1 MPFKEIAAAKF
12 RVDELIVK
20 SGALQQAILN
30 SANFSVIATDE
41 KGTVQLFNA
50 GAELMLGYSASDVV
64 DKITPA
70 DISDSYELAARAT
83 TLTKE
88 YGASITPGFEALVFK
103 AARGIEDIY
112 ELTYIRKDK
121 SRFPAIVSVTAL
133 RTDQGPIIGYLLIAT
148 DNTVRKDIEDKRLWA
163 EESFQL
169 MVESVSE
176 CAIIMLDEEGK
187 VKSWNAGAQRIQG
200 YSTKEIIGQ
209 HNSRFFSHEDIA
221 IGKPERALQ
230 ESAVSGRSED
240 DGWRVRKDGSTF
252 WANVVTTAIRDSNG
266 ALRGYATLERD
277 MTERHRVESE
287 LNEAKALAEAANQAK
302 SDFLSSMSHELR
314 TPLNAILGFAQLMQ
328 SDSPAPSPD
337 QSMSIDQILQAGWYL
352 LTLVNEVLDL
362 SLIESGKLTLSPES
376 VSVGE
381 VLANCQSMMEPLALK
396 RGVAMR
402 FQKFDAQSF
411 VLADHTRLQQVL
423 VNLLSNSI
431 KYNRFNGLVTVEC
444 TLQAPGQVRISVRD
458 TGMGLTPERLQQLY
472 QPFNRLGQEA
482 GFEQGTGIGLVVT
495 KRLVE
500 AMKGTI
506 GVESK
511 MGVGTTFWVDLTEAE
526 APQIDFG
533 IGNARS
539 VPCALANDS
548 VPMRTVLY
556 VEDNPAN
563 LKLVEMLVARRADLK
578 LLTAGTGALGVDLA
592 RAHQPDV
599 ILMDINLPGI
609 SGIKALAMLRQETAT
624 ARIPVVALSANAS
637 PRDIER
643 GLTAG
648 FMKYLTKPIKVDELM
663 ATLDLILQAGLRPKT
678 PELCVPHGA

>member
-1 MPFKEIAAAKF
+1 MNIPMRPAQGWAREALVALEEASTLAALSRPPLCKRHPNAPAACEADKHALNHSIGEPMPLRKIAAAKF

-41 KGTVQLFNA
+41 KGIVQLFNA

-70 DISDSYELAARAT
+70 DISDSHELAARAT
-83 TLTKE
+83 ALSKE
-88 YGASITPGFEALVFK
+88 HEASITPGFEALVFK

-148 DNTVRKDIEDKRLWA
+148 DNTARKDIEDKRLWA

-209 HNSRFFSHEDIA
+209 HNSCFFSQEDIDT
-221 IGKPERALQ
+221 GKPERALQ
-230 ESAVSGRSED
+230 EAAAAGRSED
-240 DGWRVRKDGSTF
+240 NGLRVRKDGSTF
-252 WANVVTTAIRDSNG
+252 WANVVMTAIRDSSG

-287 LNEAKALAEAANQAK
+287 LNEAKALAEAANHAK

-314 TPLNAILGFAQLMQ
+314 TPLNAILGFAQLLQ
-328 SDSPAPSPD
+328 SDRPAPSPD
-337 QSMSIDQILQAGWYL
+337 QTASIDQILQAGWYL
-352 LTLVNEVLDL
+352 LTLINEVLDL
-362 SLIESGKLTLSPES
+362 SLIESGKLTLSLEP
-376 VSVGE
+376 VSVEE
-381 VLANCQSMMEPLALK
+381 VMLHCQAMMEPLAQK
-396 RGVAMR
+396 RGIAMV
-402 FQKFDAQSF
+402 FPKFDTPSV
-411 VLADHTRLQQVL
+411 VLADRTRLQQVL

-431 KYNRFNGLVTVEC
+431 KYNRLNGSVTVEC
-444 TLQAPGQVRISVRD
+444 KSHPPGQVRISVKD
-458 TGMGLTPERLQQLY
+458 TGMGLAPERLEHLY

-482 GFEQGTGIGLVVT
+482 GLEQGTGIGLVVT
-495 KRLVE
+495 RRIVE
-500 AMKGTI
+500 AMQGTI

-511 MGVGTTFWVDLTEAE
+511 VDVGTTFWVDLAEAE
-526 APQIDFG
+526 APELDFG
-533 IGNARS
+533 HRKAPS
-539 VPCALANDS
+539 AHYAHANDG
-548 VPMRTVLY
+548 VPTHTVLY
-556 VEDNPAN
+556 VEDNDDNVYMLKMRLELLGDFEVLTAEDGEKGCAKAVSERPDIIHGPAN
-563 LKLVEMLVARRADLK
+563 ACHGRLGSRAAAK
-578 LLTAGTGALGVDLA
+578 KHT
-592 RAHQPDV
+592 
-599 ILMDINLPGI
+599 
-609 SGIKALAMLRQETAT
+609 
-624 ARIPVVALSANAS
+624 
-637 PRDIER
+637 
-643 GLTAG
+643 
-648 FMKYLTKPIKVDELM
+648 
-663 ATLDLILQAGLRPKT
+663 
-678 PELCVPHGA
+678 

>member
-1 MPFKEIAAAKF
+1 
-12 RVDELIVK
+12 
-20 SGALQQAILN
+20 
-30 SANFSVIATDE
+30 
-41 KGTVQLFNA
+41 
-50 GAELMLGYSASDVV
+50 
-64 DKITPA
+64 
-70 DISDSYELAARAT
+70 
-83 TLTKE
+83 
-88 YGASITPGFEALVFK
+88 
-103 AARGIEDIY
+103 
-112 ELTYIRKDK
+112 
-121 SRFPAIVSVTAL
+121 
-133 RTDQGPIIGYLLIAT
+133 
-148 DNTVRKDIEDKRLWA
+148 
-163 EESFQL
+163 
-169 MVESVSE
+169 
-176 CAIIMLDEEGK
+176 
-187 VKSWNAGAQRIQG
+187 
-200 YSTKEIIGQ
+200 
-209 HNSRFFSHEDIA
+209 
-221 IGKPERALQ
+221 
-230 ESAVSGRSED
+230 
-240 DGWRVRKDGSTF
+240 
-252 WANVVTTAIRDSNG
+252 
-266 ALRGYATLERD
+266 
-277 MTERHRVESE
+277 
-287 LNEAKALAEAANQAK
+287 
-302 SDFLSSMSHELR
+302 
-314 TPLNAILGFAQLMQ
+314 MQ

-362 SLIESGKLTLSPES
+362 SLIESGRLTLSPEP

-402 FQKFDAQSF
+402 FPKFDALSF
-411 VLADHTRLQQVL
+411 VLADRTRLQQVL

-444 TLQAPGQVRISVRD
+444 TSQPPGQIRISVRD
-458 TGMGLTPERLQQLY
+458 TGMGLTPERLQHLY

-495 KRLVE
+495 KRIVE

-511 MGVGTTFWVDLTEAE
+511 VDVGTTFWVDLTEAE

-539 VPCALANDS
+539 APCVHANDS
-548 VPMRTVLY
+548 VPIRTVLY

-624 ARIPVVALSANAS
+624 ARIPVIALSANAS

-678 PELCVPHGA
+678 PELCVPHDA